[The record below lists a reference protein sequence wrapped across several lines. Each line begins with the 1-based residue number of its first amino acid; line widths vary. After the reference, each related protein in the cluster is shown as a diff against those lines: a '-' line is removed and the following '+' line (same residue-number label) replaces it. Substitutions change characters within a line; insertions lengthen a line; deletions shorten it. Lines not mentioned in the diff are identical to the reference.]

1 MATRIRT
8 IDFLPEIFK
17 TDSNNQFLNATL
29 DQLTQTPKFTKVQGY
44 VGSKFGYG
52 VQANDGYV
60 SEPNK
65 IRTDYQLEPAVIF
78 KKTDTNIAIDAMTY
92 PGLLAALNIEGAI
105 TNDHERLFN
114 NEFYSWDSFA
124 DLDKLI
130 NYSQYY
136 WLPQGPDP
144 ITITTDVVYR
154 SGDFTVEHTDDL
166 VYDFKSKLIT
176 LPLGN
181 PVITLVR
188 GGRYTFNINQDSPFY
203 IQTEPGLSGTRLTA
217 PNISTRDIYGLDVNG
232 LALGTVTF
240 DVPVA
245 TAQDA
250 NNYPGDNSVDLVTT
264 LQFEDIHGK
273 KLSEVESIDGVST
286 SLEGKRILFYKI
298 KAGSTAYIGD
308 LFDEYNYDI
317 DNPNGVTPLVIE
329 VTNTTVTTNKITCVS
344 TLGFNINASVYFT
357 GIPFGGI
364 EENKNYYITSI
375 DGNEFTISETLSG
388 DPITLTN
395 DSTNA
400 NGKFYIRVNEGGLDE
415 GTFTN
420 INDNFYTISYVGDS
434 LDPTI
439 KLSEDG
445 IIPNDE
451 KITALF
457 GTQYNTRSFVR
468 NSYGDISLVPII
480 TANLDTLYYQDAINA
495 DQFGTIKLID
505 QPNNVLIDIEKDIL
519 GKKTYKSPT
528 NVVFTNGLKIKFDGN
543 ITPIR
548 YKTDQ
553 YYVEGIGTDEGIKLL
568 PVSEQ
573 LVPEPYGQGFVN
585 PFDITAYDTDPYGNA
600 LLVPYESD
608 YITINRNSKSKNAW
622 SRSNRWFHIDVL
634 ELTLSRND
642 NSPLVLDA
650 LKNATATRAKR
661 PIIEFYP
668 NIKLFNSGSIG
679 KVPVDYVDFTTTDS
693 LTMVAGQYVSSIDLN
708 NYKPDGATSG
718 LFNGARIVFANDA
731 DVNIRNK
738 VFVVNI
744 VQLNV
749 NDMPVITLSKAYDG
763 DVIYND
769 QVVVVKGEQY
779 QGKTFWFDGQ
789 YWSLGQ
795 QKTTVNQSPKFDI
808 FDENNISFSNTEYYP
823 STDFLG
829 STLFQYEL
837 GSGPNDS
844 ILGLPIKYSS
854 ISNIGDL
861 SFQISLNT
869 ETFNFVYNNESI
881 NAAVNNGFVHIYN
894 DHTNY
899 QRLIGWQTALESS
912 FQYQVFNLIFDGKII
927 CDVAANPAS
936 ETIYPSIIVYVDNQ
950 RVDTSLYTATIGT
963 KSTEIILTSPPTV
976 GTPIEIL
983 IHSSQVSEIG
993 YYQIPSNFDHN
1004 PFNTPVT
1011 SINLGDLRGHY
1022 KSICNN
1028 ITTLT
1033 GEAFGRN
1040 NFRDLG
1046 NLVPYGTR
1054 IIQNSSTLLLASIF
1068 LRSGNN
1074 NFFKGLTH
1082 SSNEYIKY
1090 KALLAD
1096 TVNKS
1101 DYSPLQSSADIL
1113 DDVIDQIT
1121 TTKLNSTAF
1130 FWSDMLPTTGR
1141 HTTKTYTFKSGLS
1154 SSVYPLANAYDF
1166 TYANYQ
1172 SVLVYLTRIIDG
1184 NIRTIQLIKDTD
1196 YVITESLLTV
1206 TKDLIPNDV
1215 LKVVEYEQ
1223 TYGSYVPNTPTKM
1236 GLYPKFIPE
1245 VIYDTSYITPTYFIK
1260 GHDGSLTKLY
1270 GEYNDG
1276 YLEDFRDRILLEF
1289 ETRIY
1294 NNMKVTA
1301 KIPLEYDDIF
1311 PGQFRTTDYTREEI
1325 QQMYSTQFL
1334 NWVGLNRINYTEQ
1347 QYLSTNEFTWNYNQ
1361 SKNKLDNATIPQGH
1375 WRGIY
1380 LWLYDTSTP
1389 DSTPWEMLGLSNK
1402 PSWWDSYYGQAPYTS
1417 DNLLLWTDISN
1428 GYIYNNGNGYINQK
1442 RVRPNLLEIL
1452 PVDSAGKLVS
1462 PFASVVNSYNQS
1474 TFSNLWNVGDV
1485 GPAEYSYLKSSTWP
1499 FDLMRLFALTKP
1511 GQFFTLASDLDEY
1524 RYNYEFNQYLTN
1536 GRFRGSPDQLVIYGS
1551 NELGASHSYF
1561 TWIVDYAN
1569 QTGIDGAQLVTSY
1582 FANTDVRLTYRMA
1595 GFSDKEFLRFF
1606 AEKGSPNSTNNSLL
1620 IPDESYSILL
1630 YKNEPYVSITYSS
1643 IIIQK
1648 SKNGYTVYGNSQ
1660 EKAFFVFNSPKL
1672 NGLYK
1677 TVSISNITLQIP
1689 TQFNNDDKIIPYGYE
1704 FTTLYDL
1711 AVFIKGYGNN
1721 LENQGVKFNSI
1732 ENSIELNWDQMIA
1745 ELIYWVG
1752 SGWEEGSTVNLNPTA
1767 NSITIENNYGAVE
1780 TLTSNSNNFI
1790 LNQNLVPIQ
1799 IKDLGIN
1806 RLDTTFSAKV
1816 LNSGDT
1822 ISFVHARISTTEHL
1836 VVFDNVTVFNDTMF
1850 NLVTG
1855 LRQQRLYVKGN
1866 KTSDWNGTLNAPGF
1880 IINQD
1885 NVLDWQENLKY
1896 NKGTIV
1902 KYKNEYWVA
1911 DRVSIAPSSTFDVTK
1926 WKKTLYNTVSK
1937 GLLPN
1942 PSTKAYESTLLYDSN
1957 NANLK
1962 SDADLLSFSLIGYR
1976 PRKYFSQAN
1985 LDDITQINLYKSLI
1999 KNKGTRNSFDVLVG
2013 ANLQKTRL
2021 DYEFHENWAIKRNE
2035 YGGIFN
2041 KNFIELTL
2049 DQSLLTGN
2057 PAVVGIEEGETV
2069 TGLQQVVQLHDLK
2082 NYSYAIQNLN
2092 ILPTIPST
2100 TDSKLPS
2107 AGYVNIDDIRYT
2119 GYYITSLSSSD
2130 IPSLY
2135 KNDYIWIADKIGEW
2149 KVYTPVIINARL
2161 LTVRNNLNNTC
2172 TFIFDAP
2179 HTLSVNDPFGIIN
2192 FDTRVNG
2199 YYVVSSVSDAKSIVA
2214 SLVLNPATTSITG
2227 QGIIFELV
2235 NQRVSVAKDILDLP
2249 LLNADYV
2256 KNKVWV
2262 DKNPDGE
2269 WNVLHKT
2276 NNYAHTEF
2284 TKPNVTTEFGSSL
2297 AYIDNFG
2304 YFVSDAA
2311 AGKLYNYLESD
2322 KNDSGYALSRTITK
2336 YPGFGTSMVRQG
2348 DILIVSQPDPF
2359 GELSQ
2364 IYIYKMVSSDRVYA
2378 IVEEQVLSIA
2388 GFRIGDAMALSG
2400 DGMYLYTSIIDLN
2413 AVLLFQR
2420 DDDYAYYDIGLY
2432 LSDAIS
2438 PNATQFTCYGDVR
2451 TTALEGRL
2459 ISFTNTMYSN
2469 TFTII
2474 TCSYSSTTNKTTIY
2488 ITKPVPYSVPSNSVV
2503 FRAVV
2508 NFRTVGALTSEGLAT
2523 GTDMFSYSLATN
2535 YDGTKLFV
2543 GSPMSDFSVPWNLT
2557 DQGYAFM
2564 FDRLVENWEVVGD
2577 SPPDAFALF
2586 FMPWTPTTGS
2596 AVYINS
2602 VRLHPNFYVLINNL
2616 LIIGPILKS
2625 GDVVTVSSG
2634 NLVLVQ
2640 ELSSYDTLEDIVPG
2654 QRFGWSLDTNKYGT
2668 ELIVGS
2674 PYDHDKDNVEGRVYR
2689 FTNEGK
2695 RYGRITGILQC
2706 HLVEPASIL
2715 INGYRVALPDP
2726 NESTPGDAIYV
2737 AGKINDAVITNVF
2750 AYATEDGRL
2759 IIRLRDTNL
2768 GPVNNK
2774 LNISVFNGNVLA
2786 ELGMVGYIKTQVIN
2800 DPHKDTRSQFGY
2812 AVKFNEY
2819 NSFVVGAP
2827 VANRYLGTTF
2837 DFSDDENN
2845 HNDCVFD
2852 NNFTVFE
2859 DIDTNAGA
2867 VYMYDY
2873 IQSYGESLLT
2883 GGNYV
2888 YAQSLPDT
2896 VREYGKEPKYGQ
2908 TLEFRNNVV
2917 MVGAPLYKTGTVN
2930 GRVVLYKNSTGTE
2943 NWSLFRESN
2952 PVVDIT
2958 KIQKVQLYNNITDSN
2973 LLSLDYF
2980 DPLQGKLLGPIAE
2993 NIDFISGVD
3002 PAGYNNTTANK
3013 GSIVWGKNDIGTIW
3027 FDTTYTKFMN
3037 YHQSDISYNSKYW
3050 GNIFPGSVVTVYSW
3064 VESDV
3069 MPSFY
3074 VGSGIPYDF
3083 GKYSIA
3089 FETDAG
3095 DNLIARYYYW
3105 VRQTG
3110 TLFTDR
3116 NKTLTDIVIEQ
3127 YITNPQNSGIAYF
3140 APLANNIYALY
3151 NAGDSIYSQQTNL
3164 HLGYSTNDVDI
3175 PGHQE
3180 YQLIRTDYP
3189 DDFLHGIPDGVNYLK
3204 PEGLYNKLL
3213 NSFAGEDE
3221 FGAIVPNPYLPKLYQ
3236 IGVGVRPNQGLFV
3249 DRFTAL
3255 KNYLGYANILLKNYP
3270 IAEQSTLTLLHTYDE
3285 TFDTT
3290 KYWQHVYWWAEG
3302 YSNLTKTITEVP
3314 KYYNLS
3320 LLRPKEGLIVGV
3332 TSNSQGNREVYK
3344 YTNGEWVRIG
3354 LENGTI
3360 EFLSN
3365 IWDYQTN
3372 KTGFGDNFFD
3382 TVNFDSFPSK
3392 ETRYIIRALNEQIYI
3407 GDLYKY
3413 RNKSLIL
3420 MFEYIQSEN
3429 IASHNYLPWLNK
3441 TSLADVSYKIR
3452 ELLPFQKYQS
3462 DNLGL
3467 LEGYLNEVKPYHTVL
3482 KEFYFNYVG
3491 SENYQGSISDFDLP
3505 AIYNSKFNK
3514 FVSPKLLYNNVVP
3527 GSYDELAINDT
3538 AWTNSTEHSNWYSN
3552 FGLKLQSKPNQL
3564 VAILVRYTT
3573 NVSQELY
3580 VDNAHGLPVQGLIKI
3595 DDELISYTQVDRE
3608 RGKLYGLSRGVNNT
3622 AIAAHL
3628 PNTNVYSDLDG
3639 VIILDTAR
3647 GYVDRPIVTAYID
3660 TTIYPTPRREA
3671 VLQAVMSGDRVVSI
3685 NVIDPGEGYAVTP
3698 EIVFQSSFDVN
3709 FTEEEMNFTSSL
3721 LVLILDNDLTT
3732 GDLIK
3737 VTSNGNNLYEAIIPG
3752 YYYVSVL
3759 GFNRQN
3765 QSALFISKPVV
3776 TLHYT
3781 YRDAI
3786 SIQHR
3791 VIFKPNTNNVLLN
3804 YKLSMVPRALAFTS
3818 NAKVREISTVIRMD
3832 RTSYN
3837 SQIQPWSAGIF
3848 WPSPFNSLGNDSST
3862 GTGMSDGIEYEFLP
3876 EDDGALYS
3884 ISSATGVPIKFVVYN
3899 ETLVGIYAAT
3909 LTTTGIGY
3917 AVNDTITILGEN
3929 LDGVTPANNCTII
3942 VTQVSTNGAITRFT
3956 VTGTPLSTSVTLASF
3971 QGAVIPLITKELDN
3985 VDQGT
3990 IVTVSYANTPYMNPS
4005 LRPGQIKGLRMYF
4018 YRLLE
4023 PYIYDDTAAGGA
4035 LIKIYR
4041 PRFTPNAVTA
4051 QYYMKIVDP
4060 GNIYNDDD
4068 QIIIRGGLLGGAD
4081 IKNDAVINIRFGGGN
4096 SAGPIQVATIS
4107 GIPNAPIG
4115 FYYVMPIS
4123 ATQLK
4128 VYIDSSLLQPA
4139 LYDDFIF
4146 DGLGANTQEYKDYV
4160 YIPEPLFS
4168 GGGYKYVAS
4177 AIVSYND
4184 NVYRC
4189 IESNSDEV
4197 FDYAKWKLVQPS
4209 DRSLNAL
4216 DRVIGYYKPTSD
4228 MPPKELSQLFKGI
4241 TYPNNIYYGNSFAP
4255 DEELPL
4261 DFEVKDQPFYPR
4273 DISIKAV
4280 YHNYND
4286 VEEIHEYIAI
4296 GETAKNSV
4304 ALISEDGETWST
4316 IKLSDQLLDVTDI
4329 TYSGTYFIIST
4340 TNINT
4345 PVLLSVNRVDW
4356 LTVGA
4361 DTSYDFTAYDY
4372 TGYDVLSLQAPKDKL
4387 YATLYVN
4394 NTFFGVGNDIL
4405 RSTDG
4410 ITWEAVYTFGSQLPN
4425 QIKSIAYVDIRNFVG
4440 YLAVGNGY
4448 SVISDGDTAAP
4459 NIDYAARLITSLDGI
4474 TWTKFEVPFSASGMN
4489 IVLSSSSI
4497 IVVSGE
4503 NGEIWYSTNASNWI
4517 QATSP
4522 VTDTIRDGYYANG
4535 LFVLVG
4541 GDTNGT
4547 ILKSANGMTWT
4558 DVSSGSSVLNGITH
4572 DGTYFY
4578 AVGDSGSMLRS
4589 TNGNMWVDIS
4599 FIQTEDPQFEIKGS
4613 DFLYGY
4619 GPEELTPAIVN
4630 DSFSLRVTSL
4640 PGAWWDN
4647 DTITQNFLYKY
4658 TGFNMAS
4665 KVVKDSDIIDLEIS
4679 FDGLVLNPAQLSV
4692 YILNAGSST
4701 QGHRIYED
4709 ITTPSN
4715 TVSYSVNWISKIITL
4730 SDPIDAGASL
4740 LIEVYEIGNGRQL
4753 ARSNTQLV
4761 PMTLDENTGNSV
4773 IVFSGIRYQYLETP
4787 LVYHNGTRLVFQTD
4801 YDVVDNGKGYLQLL
4815 FNTVYDPE
4823 VDYITYA
4830 ILADSTTDFNNYHYG
4845 YTIPET
4851 ETFVY
4856 DSTNVFTL
4864 SNYIGPDN
4872 FDIEESLIGPI
4883 ATHSGNEDNMIVE
4896 INGHRLNHTDYS
4908 INLTTNE
4915 LTITASLG
4923 IDDLIAV
4930 TTFND
4935 TKRQFFKTDTST
4947 TMRTYNIDSFLVFT
4961 KDNISLLLTENAG
4974 FVPGD
4979 TVCILSTIEEIDP
4992 ANTYTVT
4999 FGTTDVIGPT
5009 TYYRYE
5015 LSADNSGYPESYNN
5029 YEGDAYITLATKSL
5043 SVTQSFKNFERTG
5056 NTTHFTPEF
5065 AKRSMVSIDGKKV
5078 DPDKIRSV
5086 IDYILDTNSN
5096 TYIPIHTY
5104 IYLVTPIGAGQN
5116 VIVTSMCANSTPN
5129 ETSYT
5134 ITVDK
5139 NGKGTIYGTNITDR
5153 SWFTTD
5159 LTLYDDIIYV
5169 TDVSMVT
5176 GDKNIVEINGEKI
5189 RYTTVDTVANTLSG
5203 LTRGVQGTG
5212 PLEVHATNSYI
5223 YGVSSKNTLPQTY
5236 YDEVWNSKNY
5246 STRGDPL
5253 QLTVSDPVAF
5263 LKLGVI

>member
-29 DQLTQTPKFTKVQGY
+29 DQLAQAPKFTKVQGY
-44 VGSKFGYG
+44 LGSKFGYG

-65 IRTDYQLEPAVIF
+65 IRADYQLEPAVIF
-78 KKTDTNIAIDAMTY
+78 KKKDTNIAIDAMTY

-105 TNDHERLFN
+105 TTDHDRLFN
-114 NEFYSWDSFA
+114 NEFYSWDSFC

-144 ITITTDVVYR
+144 ITITTDVVYK
-154 SGDFTVEHTDDL
+154 SGDFTVVHTNDL
-166 VYDFKSKLIT
+166 VYDFQSKLIT

-188 GGRYTFNINQDSPFY
+188 GGRYTFNIKQDSSFY
-203 IQTEPGLSGTRLTA
+203 IQTEPGLSGTRTTA
-217 PNISTRDIYGLDVNG
+217 SNISTRDIYGLDING
-232 LALGTVTF
+232 LNLGTVTF

-245 TAQDA
+245 TAQD
-250 NNYPGDNSVDLVTT
+250 NTNYPGYNPIDLVTT
-264 LQFEDIHGK
+264 LQFENIHGK
-273 KLSEVESIDGVST
+273 KLSEVINIDGVST
-286 SLEGKRILFYKI
+286 NLDGKRIIFYKTA
-298 KAGSTAYIGD
+298 AGATAYIGT

-317 DNPNGVTPLVIE
+317 DNPNGVIPLVVEI
-329 VTNTTVTTNKITCVS
+329 TATTATTNKILCES
-344 TLGFNINASVYFT
+344 SLGFKVNSSVYFT
-357 GIPFGGI
+357 GIPFGGL

-375 DGNEFTISETLSG
+375 DGDEFTISETLSG
-388 DPITLTN
+388 NNIELTT

-400 NGKFYIRVNEGGLDE
+400 NGKFYIRVNEGGLEE
-415 GTFTN
+415 GAYTTVN
-420 INDNFYTISYVGDS
+420 NNFYKITYTGDE

-451 KITALF
+451 KITVLF
-457 GTQYNTRSFVR
+457 GTQYNTRDFVR
-468 NSYGDISLVPII
+468 NSYGDITLVPII
-480 TANLDTLYYQDAINA
+480 TANLDTLYYQDGNNA

-505 QPNNVLIDIEKDIL
+505 QPSSVSIDIENDIL
-519 GKKTYKSPT
+519 GKKTYKSPA
-528 NVVFTNGLKIKFDGN
+528 NIVFTNGLKVKFDGT

-553 YYVEGIGTDEGIKLL
+553 YYVEGVGTDEGITLL

-573 LVPEPYGQGFVN
+573 LVPEPYGQGFLK
-585 PFDITAYDTDPYGNA
+585 PFDTTAYDIDPYGNA
-600 LLVPYESD
+600 LLVPYEPD
-608 YITINRNSKSKNAW
+608 YITINRNSRSKNAW

-634 ELTLSRND
+634 ELTLSKND
-642 NSPLVLDA
+642 NSPLVVEA
-650 LKNATATRAKR
+650 LSNAAITRAKR

-668 NIKLFNSGSIG
+668 NIKLFNSGSVG
-679 KVPVDYVDFTTTDS
+679 KIPVDYVDFTTVNAFKI
-693 LTMVAGQYVSSIDLN
+693 VAGQYISSIDLN
-708 NYKPDGATSG
+708 NYKPDGYTSS
-718 LFNGARIVFANDA
+718 LFNGARIIFANDT
-731 DVNIRNK
+731 DVNVRNK

-744 VQLNV
+744 VQLTA
-749 NDMPVITLSKAYDG
+749 NDMPVITLSKASDG
-763 DVIYND
+763 DVTYND
-769 QVVVVKGEQY
+769 QMVVVKGDQY
-779 QGKTFWFDGQ
+779 QGKMFWFDGQ
-789 YWSLGQ
+789 YWNLGQ

-808 FDENNISFSNTEYYP
+808 FDNNNISFSNTEYYP
-823 STDFLG
+823 GTDFTG
-829 STLFQYEL
+829 STLLQYEL
-837 GSGPNDS
+837 GSGPNDT

-869 ETFNFVYNNESI
+869 DTFNYVYNNESI
-881 NAAVNNGFVHIYN
+881 NLYVNNGFVHVYN
-894 DHTNY
+894 DKINY

-912 FQYQVFNLIFDGKII
+912 FQYQIFNLIFDGKVI
-927 CDVAANPAS
+927 CDIAALSSN
-936 ETIYPSIIVYVDNQ
+936 ETIYPSMVVYVDNERIDNSQ
-950 RVDTSLYTATIGT
+950 YTVVIGT
-963 KSTEIILTSPPTV
+963 RSTEITFISPPAI

-983 IHSSQVSEIG
+983 IHSSQVSQIG

-1033 GEAFGRN
+1033 GSAFGRN

-1054 IIQNSSTLLLASIF
+1054 IIQNSSTLVLTSTF

-1074 NFFKGLTH
+1074 NFFRGLEH
-1082 SSNEYIKY
+1082 SSTEYIKY
-1090 KALLAD
+1090 KALIAD

-1101 DYSPLQSSADIL
+1101 DYNSLQSSADIL
-1113 DDVIDQIT
+1113 DDVIEQIT

-1130 FWSDMLPTTGR
+1130 FWSDMLPTKGR
-1141 HTTKTYTFKSGLS
+1141 HTTKTYTFKSGISTSVFSLS
-1154 SSVYPLANAYDF
+1154 KAYDF

-1172 SVLVYLTRIIDG
+1172 TVLVYLTRIVDG
-1184 NIRTIQLIKDTD
+1184 ITRNIQLIRDID
-1196 YVITESLLTV
+1196 YIVTESLLTV
-1206 TKDLIPNDV
+1206 YKDLLPSDI

-1236 GLYPKFIPE
+1236 GLYPKFLPE
-1245 VIYDTSYITPTYFIK
+1245 IVYDTSYVTPTYFIK
-1260 GHDGSLTKLY
+1260 GHDGSYTKLY

-1276 YLEDFRDRILLEF
+1276 YLEDFRDRILFEF

-1301 KIPLEYDDIF
+1301 RIPLEYDDIF
-1311 PGQFRTTDYTREEI
+1311 PGQFRTTDYTREEV

-1347 QYLSTNEFTWNYNQ
+1347 QYFSTNEFTWNYNQ
-1361 SKNKLDNATIPQGH
+1361 SKSKLDNATLNQGN

-1380 LWLYDTSTP
+1380 LWLYDTSNP
-1389 DSTPWEMLGLSNK
+1389 DSRPWEMLGLSNK
-1402 PSWWDSYYGQAPYTS
+1402 PSWWDSYYGEAPYTS
-1417 DNLLLWTDISN
+1417 DNLLLWTDISK
-1428 GYIYNNGNGYINQK
+1428 GYVYNDGKGYINQK
-1442 RVRPNLLEIL
+1442 RVRPGLLNVL
-1452 PVDSAGKLVS
+1452 PVDSNGRLLS
-1462 PFASVVNSYNQS
+1462 PFASIVNSYNQT

-1511 GQFFTLASDLDEY
+1511 GKFFTLASDLDEY
-1524 RYNYEFNQYLTN
+1524 SYNYEFNQYLTN
-1536 GRFRGSPDQLVIYGS
+1536 DRFRVSPDQLIIYGS
-1551 NELGASHSYF
+1551 GVAGASHSYF

-1569 QTGIDGAQLVTSY
+1569 QTGIDGSQLITDY

-1643 IIIQK
+1643 IIIQR
-1648 SKNGYTVYGNSQ
+1648 STNGYTVYGNSQ
-1660 EKAFFVFNSPKL
+1660 DKAFFIFNSPKL

-1677 TVSISNITLQIP
+1677 TVAISGISLQIP
-1689 TQFNNDDKIIPYGYE
+1689 TQFNNDTKIIPYGYE
-1704 FTTLYDL
+1704 FSTLYDL
-1711 AVFIKGYGNN
+1711 ALFVKGYGNY
-1721 LENQGVKFNSI
+1721 LANQGVKFDSI

-1745 ELIYWVG
+1745 ELIYWVA
-1752 SGWEEGSTVNLNPTA
+1752 SGWEIGSIVNLNPTA
-1767 NSITIENNYGAVE
+1767 NSITIENNYGSVE
-1780 TLTSNSNNFI
+1780 TLTSSRNNFI
-1790 LNQNLVPIQ
+1790 LNQNLIPIQ
-1799 IKDLGIN
+1799 IKDLGIT

-1822 ISFVHARISTTEHL
+1822 ISYVHARISTTEHL
-1836 VVFDNVTVFNDTMF
+1836 VIFDNVTVFNDTMF
-1850 NLVTG
+1850 NLITG
-1855 LRQQRLYVKGN
+1855 LRQQRLYVKGS

-1911 DRVSIAPSSTFDVTK
+1911 DRVSIAPSSTFDVTN

-1985 LDDITQINLYKSLI
+1985 LDDITQINLYKTLI
-1999 KNKGTRNSFDVLVG
+1999 KSKGTRNSFDVLVG
-2013 ANLQKTRL
+2013 ANLQKTNL
-2021 DYEFHENWAIKRNE
+2021 DYDFHENWAIKRSE
-2035 YGGIFN
+2035 YGGIRN

-2057 PAVVGIEEGETV
+2057 PAVLGIENGETV

-2107 AGYVNIDDIRYT
+2107 AGYVNIDDIRLT
-2119 GYYITSLSSSD
+2119 GYYISSLSNSE
-2130 IPSLY
+2130 ITTLY
-2135 KNDYIWIADKIGEW
+2135 KNDYIWIADKVGEW
-2149 KVYTPVIINARL
+2149 KVYTPVIIDARL

-2172 TFIFDAP
+2172 TFIFDEP
-2179 HTLSVNDPFGIIN
+2179 HTLSVSDPFGIIN

-2199 YYVVSSVSDAKSIVA
+2199 YYVVISINNAKSIVV
-2214 SLVLNPATTSITG
+2214 SLVLDATTTTING

-2235 NQRVSVAKDILDLP
+2235 NQRVALAKDILNLP

-2256 KNKVWV
+2256 KNKVWI

-2276 NNYAHTEF
+2276 NNYIHTEF
-2284 TKPNVTTEFGSSL
+2284 TKPNSTVEFGSSM
-2297 AYIDNFG
+2297 AYIDETFG
-2304 YFVSDAA
+2304 YFVADAP
-2311 AGKLYNYLESD
+2311 AGKLYNYIESSR
-2322 KNDSGYALSRTITK
+2322 NDSGYALSRTITK
-2336 YPGFGTSMVRQG
+2336 YPGFGSSMVRQG

-2364 IYIYKMVSSDRVYA
+2364 IYIYKMVSTDRVYA
-2378 IVEEQVLSIA
+2378 VVEEQVLSIA
-2388 GFRIGDAMALSG
+2388 GFRLGDAMALSG
-2400 DGMYLYTSIIDLN
+2400 DGIYLYTSIIDLN
-2413 AVLLFQR
+2413 AVLLLQR
-2420 DDDYAYYDIGLY
+2420 DDDYAYYNIGLY

-2438 PNATQFTCYGDVR
+2438 PNATQFKCYGDVR
-2451 TTALEGRL
+2451 ATALEGRL
-2459 ISFTNTMYSN
+2459 ISFTNSMYSD

-2474 TCSYSSTTNKTTIY
+2474 TCSYSSTSNKTTIH

-2508 NFRTVGALTSEGLAT
+2508 NFRTVGAITSEGLAT
-2523 GTDMFSYSLATN
+2523 GTDLFSYSLATN

-2543 GSPMSDFSVPWNLT
+2543 GSPQSDFSVPLNIT

-2577 SPPDAFALF
+2577 SPPNDFALF

-2596 AVYINS
+2596 AVYINN

-2625 GDVVTVSSG
+2625 GDIVTVSSG
-2634 NLVLVQ
+2634 NLVLTQ
-2640 ELSSYDTLEDIVPG
+2640 ELASYDTIDDIVPG

-2674 PYDHDKDNVEGRVYR
+2674 PYDHNKDNVEGTVYR

-2706 HLVEPASIL
+2706 HLVEPVSIL

-2726 NESTPGDAIYV
+2726 SIEVPGDAIYV

-2759 IIRLRDTNL
+2759 IIRLRDISL

-2786 ELGMVGYIKTQVIN
+2786 ELGMVGYIKTQVII
-2800 DPHKDTRSQFGY
+2800 DPHKNTRSQFGY
-2812 AVKFNEY
+2812 AVKFNEQ

-2827 VANRYLGTTF
+2827 VSNRYLGTTF

-2883 GGNYV
+2883 GGNYT

-2896 VREYGKEPKYGQ
+2896 IRDYGKEPKYGQ

-2917 MVGAPLYKTGTVN
+2917 MVGAPLFKTGTVN
-2930 GRVVLYKNSTGTE
+2930 GRVVIHKNSLGIP

-2958 KIQKVQLYNNITDSN
+2958 KVQKVQLYNNLTDSN

-3013 GSIVWGKNDIGTIW
+3013 GSIVWGKTNVGAIW

-3037 YHQSDISYNSKYW
+3037 YHQSDIIYNSKYW

-3074 VGSGIPYDF
+3074 VGSGTPYDF
-3083 GKYSIA
+3083 GKYSLA

-3095 DNLIARYYYW
+3095 DNLVTRYYYW

-3116 NKTLTDIVIEQ
+3116 NKTLTDTVIEQ
-3127 YITNPQNSGIAYF
+3127 YIANPQNSGIPYF
-3140 APLANNIYALY
+3140 APLANNTYALY

-3189 DDFLHGIPDGVNYLK
+3189 DDFLHGVPDGVNYLK
-3204 PEGLYNKLL
+3204 PEGLYNTFL

-3221 FGAIVPNPYLPKLYQ
+3221 FGAIVPNPNLPKLFQ

-3249 DRFTAL
+3249 DRFAAL
-3255 KNYLGYANILLKNYP
+3255 KNYLSYANTLLKNYP
-3270 IAEQSTLTLLHTYDE
+3270 ITEQSTLTLLHTSDN

-3290 KYWQHVYWWAEG
+3290 KYWKQIYWWAEG
-3302 YSNLTKTITEVP
+3302 YSDLTRTITEVP

-3320 LLRPKEGLIVGV
+3320 LLIPKEGLIVGV
-3332 TSNSQGNREVYK
+3332 LSNSQGNREVYK
-3344 YTNGEWVRIG
+3344 YTSGDWVRIG

-3365 IWDYQTN
+3365 LWDYQTN

-3382 TVNFDSFPSK
+3382 TVSFDTFPSK
-3392 ETRYIIRALNEQIYI
+3392 ETRYIIRALNEQIYT
-3407 GDLYKY
+3407 GALYEYK
-3413 RNKSLIL
+3413 NKSLIL

-3429 IASHNYLPWLNK
+3429 VASHNYLPWLNK

-3491 SENYQGSISDFDLP
+3491 SENYQGSMSDFDLP
-3505 AIYNSKFNK
+3505 ATYNSKYNK
-3514 FVSPKLLYNNVVP
+3514 FVSPKLLYKNATP
-3527 GSYDELAINDT
+3527 SSYDELSVDDDT
-3538 AWTNSTEHSNWYSN
+3538 WNSNLEYSNWYNN
-3552 FGLKLQSKPNQL
+3552 FGLSLQSKSNQL
-3564 VAILVRYTT
+3564 IAILVRYTS
-3573 NVSQELY
+3573 NVAQELY

-3595 DDELISYTQVDRE
+3595 DNELISYTRIDRE

-3622 AIAAHL
+3622 SIATHL
-3628 PNTNVYSDLDG
+3628 PNTDIYSDLEG

-3647 GYVDRPIVTAYID
+3647 GYIDRPIVTAYID

-3685 NVIDPGEGYAVTP
+3685 NVIDPGEGYAVIP
-3698 EIVFQSSFDVN
+3698 EIIFQSSFDVS
-3709 FTEEEMNFTSSL
+3709 FTEEEINFTSSL
-3721 LVLILDNDLTT
+3721 LVLVLDNDLTT

-3737 VTSNGNNLYEAIIPG
+3737 VTSNGTNSYEAIIPG
-3752 YYYVSVL
+3752 YYYVRVL
-3759 GFNRQN
+3759 GFNNRA
-3765 QSALFISKPVV
+3765 ALFSSKPVV
-3776 TLHYT
+3776 TLHYS

-3786 SIQHR
+3786 SSDHQ
-3791 VIFKPNTNNVLLN
+3791 VIFKPNTNNAALN

-3818 NAKVREISTVIRMD
+3818 NAKVREITTTIRMD

-3876 EDDGALYS
+3876 EDEGALYS
-3884 ISSATGVPIKFVVYN
+3884 ISSATGIPIKFVVYN

-3909 LTTTGIGY
+3909 LTTIGAGY
-3917 AVNDTITILGEN
+3917 QVNDTISILGEN
-3929 LDGVTPANNCTII
+3929 LGGVTPTNNCII
-3942 VTQVSTNGAITRFT
+3942 TVNQVNSSGGITRFS

-4041 PRFTPNAVTA
+4041 PRFTPNAVTS
-4051 QYYMKIVDP
+4051 QYYMKIVNP
-4060 GNIYNDDD
+4060 GSIYSDDD
-4068 QIIIRGGLLGGAD
+4068 QIIIRGGLLGGTD
-4081 IKNDAVINIRFGGGN
+4081 IRNDAVINVRFGGGN
-4096 SAGPIQVATIS
+4096 DPGPIQVANIS
-4107 GIPNAPIG
+4107 GIPSAPIG
-4115 FYYVMPIS
+4115 YYYVMPIS

-4128 VYIDSSLLQPA
+4128 VYTDSSLLQPA

-4177 AIVSYND
+4177 AVVSYND

-4216 DRVIGYYKPTSD
+4216 DRVVGYYKPTSD
-4228 MPPKELSQLFKGI
+4228 MLPKELSQLFKGI

-4273 DISIKAV
+4273 DVSIKAV
-4280 YHNYND
+4280 YHHYDD
-4286 VEEIHEYIAI
+4286 VAEVHEYIAI
-4296 GETAKNSV
+4296 GETATNSV
-4304 ALISEDGETWST
+4304 ALISDDGDTWST
-4316 IKLSDQLLDVTDI
+4316 VKLSDQRLDVTDI

-4345 PVLLSVNRVDW
+4345 PVLLSVDRINW

-4372 TGYDVLSLQAPKDKL
+4372 TGYDVLALQAPKDKL

-4394 NTFFGVGNDIL
+4394 DTFFGVGNDIL

-4410 ITWEAVYTFGSQLPN
+4410 ITWEAVFNFGSRLPN
-4425 QIKSIAYVDIRNFVG
+4425 QIRSIAYVDINNFVG
-4440 YLAVGNGY
+4440 YIAVGNGY
-4448 SVISDGDTAAP
+4448 TVISDGDTAAP
-4459 NIDYAARLITSLDGI
+4459 NIDYSARLITSLDGI
-4474 TWTKFEVPFSASGMN
+4474 TWTKFEVPFSLSGMN
-4489 IVLSSSSI
+4489 IVVSSSSI
-4497 IVVSGE
+4497 IVVAGE
-4503 NGEIWYSTNASNWI
+4503 NGEIWYSINANNWI
-4517 QATSP
+4517 QASSP
-4522 VTDTIRDGYYANG
+4522 VVTTIRDGYYANG

-4541 GDTNGT
+4541 GDSNGT
-4547 ILKSANGMTWT
+4547 ILKSANGMTWS
-4558 DVSSGSSVLNGITH
+4558 DVSSGSSVLNGITY

-4578 AVGDSGSMLRS
+4578 AVGNSGVMLRS

-4599 FIQTEDPQFEIKGS
+4599 FIETKAPQFEIKGS

-4619 GPEELTPAIVN
+4619 GPEELTPAVVN
-4630 DSFSLRVTSL
+4630 DSLSLRVTSL
-4640 PGAWWDN
+4640 PGAWWDV
-4647 DTITQNFLYKY
+4647 DTITQNFLYKF
-4658 TGFNMAS
+4658 TGFNINS
-4665 KVVKDSDIIDLEIS
+4665 KIIKDSDIVGLSVS

-4692 YILNAGSST
+4692 YILNDNTST
-4701 QGHRIYED
+4701 QGYRIYED
-4709 ITTPSN
+4709 ITTANN
-4715 TVSYSVNWISKIITL
+4715 TVSYSINWINKIITL
-4730 SDPIDAGASL
+4730 SAPIDTGASL
-4740 LIEVYEIGNGRQL
+4740 LVEVFEVGNGRQL

-4761 PMTLDENTGNSV
+4761 PMTIDTNTSNST

-4787 LVYHNGTRLVFQTD
+4787 LVYHNGTRLEFQTD
-4801 YDVVDNGKGYLQLL
+4801 YTVIDNGKGYLQLL
-4815 FNTVYDPE
+4815 FNTVYDPDI
-4823 VDYITYA
+4823 DYIAYT
-4830 ILADSTTDFNNYHYG
+4830 ILSDSTTDFNNYHYG

-4856 DSTNVFTL
+4856 ASTNIFTL

-4872 FDIEESLIGPI
+4872 LEIETPLIGPV
-4883 ATHSGNEDNMIVE
+4883 ATHSGNADNMIVE
-4896 INGHRLNHTDYS
+4896 VNGLRLNKTDYS
-4908 INLTTNE
+4908 VNLTNNQ
-4915 LTITASLG
+4915 LTITASLSAG
-4923 IDDLIAV
+4923 DLVAV

-4947 TMRTYNIDSFLVFT
+4947 TMRTYSINSFLEFT
-4961 KDNISLLLTENAG
+4961 KDNVSLLLTENAG
-4974 FVPGD
+4974 FAVGN
-4979 TVCILSTIEEIDP
+4979 TVCILSTTEEIDP

-4999 FGTTDVIGPT
+4999 FGTTEVIGLT

-5029 YEGDAYITLATKSL
+5029 YEGDAYLTLAIKSL

-5056 NTTHFTPEF
+5056 DTTHFTPQF
-5065 AKRSMVSIDGKKV
+5065 AERSMVSIDGKKV
-5078 DPDKIRSV
+5078 DSNKIRSV
-5086 IDYILDTNSN
+5086 IDYALDTNSN
-5096 TYIPIHTY
+5096 KYIPIQTY
-5104 IYLVTPIGAGQN
+5104 IYLVTPINAGQN
-5116 VIVTSMCANSTPN
+5116 VMITSMCANPTPN

-5139 NGKGTIYGTNITDR
+5139 HGKGSIYGTNITDR
-5153 SWFTTD
+5153 SWLVTA

-5169 TDVSMVT
+5169 KDVSMVI

-5189 RYTTVDTVANTLSG
+5189 RYSTIDTVANTLSG
-5203 LTRGVQGTG
+5203 LTRGIQGTS
-5212 PLEVHATNSYI
+5212 PLEIHEVNYYI
-5223 YGVSSKNTLPQTY
+5223 YGVSSKNTLAQTY